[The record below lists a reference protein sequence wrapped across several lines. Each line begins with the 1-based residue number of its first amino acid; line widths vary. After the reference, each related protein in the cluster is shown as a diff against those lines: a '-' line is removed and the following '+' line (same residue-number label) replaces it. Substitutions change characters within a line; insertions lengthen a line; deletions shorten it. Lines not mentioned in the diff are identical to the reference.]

1 VNDNLLANSL
11 SCYLAIQAQAFPRH
25 SWICSF
31 VNSCSY
37 SLLSWQVGELVAV
50 RGRHVAVEMGQLV
63 AVRGRHIAVEAGQL
77 VAVRGRHVA
86 VEVGQLVA
94 VRGRHIG
101 VEVANHFLMGWAV
114 DDGRVV
120 GDSEASEDRVD
131 GGGLLR
137 RELRAG

>member
-11 SCYLAIQAQAFPRH
+11 SCHLAIQAQAFPRH

-37 SLLSWQVGELVAV
+37 SLLSSQVGK
-50 RGRHVAVEMGQLV
+50 LV
-63 AVRGRHIAVEAGQL
+63 AVRGRHIAVEVGQL
-77 VAVRGRHVA
+77 VVVRGRHVA

-94 VRGRHIG
+94 VRGRHVA